1 MQRPESIE
9 EFINKIK
16 REHDI
21 DSDYGMAKILRLTRQ
36 ALSAHR
42 SKRAKHFSEE
52 TVYRM
57 GELTNEDPAYA
68 LVVLAAERA
77 KDEKVREA
85 WRRVAQ
91 IMRSSTPI
99 IFVAL
104 FLSIFVPTK
113 PALADSGFSVS
124 HNTTHYTLCVRR
136 WLKKWRTCLLS
147 WFWCRLSPHS

>member
-1 MQRPESIE
+1 MQRPESIND
-9 EFINKIK
+9 FVDKIK
-16 REHDI
+16 RDHDI

-36 ALSAHR
+36 AMSAHR

-68 LVVLAAERA
+68 LVVLAMERA

-91 IMRSSTPI
+91 IMRSSAPL
-99 IFVAL
+99 IFVVL

-113 PALADSGFSVS
+113 PGDAASDYARRFHDRRSRLFHSSGLA
-124 HNTTHYTLCVRR
+124 HNVFARDH
-136 WLKKWRTCLLS
+136 
-147 WFWCRLSPHS
+147 